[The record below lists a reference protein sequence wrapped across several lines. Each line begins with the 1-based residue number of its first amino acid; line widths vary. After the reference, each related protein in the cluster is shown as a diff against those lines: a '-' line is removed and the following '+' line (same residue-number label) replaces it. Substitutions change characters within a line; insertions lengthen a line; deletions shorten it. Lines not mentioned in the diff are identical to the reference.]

1 MNSIHLSYFNPT
13 RWLSRSNVVCALCE
27 SLHLLLSLLLY
38 YCKVTKK
45 GKIISI
51 KYSWFKEVHNLKW
64 CILYFF
70 MVGTTL
76 SLIFQN
82 IHVNY
87 IAIQNLIEAEIQSI
101 QKEFILE
108 TKINMNAHVCDQEG
122 CSIILDYGPTCGGFF
137 MNWGQICMVKSFKKL
152 SWTKIFQGMNCKEL
166 FIFRSL
172 LPPKYAICFKKSLKI
187 YPSWHALP
195 S

>member
-1 MNSIHLSYFNPT
+1 
-13 RWLSRSNVVCALCE
+13 
-27 SLHLLLSLLLY
+27 
-38 YCKVTKK
+38 
-45 GKIISI
+45 
-51 KYSWFKEVHNLKW
+51 
-64 CILYFF
+64 
-70 MVGTTL
+70 
-76 SLIFQN
+76 
-82 IHVNY
+82 
-87 IAIQNLIEAEIQSI
+87 
-101 QKEFILE
+101 
-108 TKINMNAHVCDQEG
+108 MNAHVCDQEG